1 MAPSGQSAYTYD
13 LNGTVRVFDVTT
25 LLSAQGMFPEI
36 LPGITPSASP
46 STNLSNPLKMVI
58 TPDGGTV
65 FIAGDQQIIVLPV
78 P

>member
-1 MAPSGQSAYTYD
+1 MRLGSTAIAREP
-13 LNGTVRVFDVTT
+13 
-25 LLSAQGMFPEI
+25 
-36 LPGITPSASP
+36 TPSASP

-58 TPDGGTV
+58 TSDGGTI